1 MANHITQSQIQ
12 TLLAITTTNLT
23 PTQFFQLAD
32 ALNRIKYTL
41 AGDGAAGAGESSL
54 GTIFASTNPNP

>member
-1 MANHITQSQIQ
+1 MANHLSNSQIQ

-32 ALNRIKYTL
+32 ALNRVKYTL
-41 AGDGAAGAGESSL
+41 APDGAGGSGESSL
-54 GTIFASTNPNP
+54 GTIFPSSGPNP